1 MRQLFNSIYINME
14 IITDTVKEQADMQG
28 LAARRFN
35 NAVGGLAQFI
45 VVLLLLAVLS
55 TAVVPNHR
63 CLRWKPSFVRK
74 LRRVPSQVG
83 DYFGHTLG
91 SFILKGSLIG

>member
-35 NAVGGLAQFI
+35 NAVGGKAQFI
-45 VVLLLLAVLS
+45 VVLLLLAVLLA
-55 TAVVPNHR
+55 AVFTHQR
-63 CLRWKPSFVRK
+63 
-74 LRRVPSQVG
+74 
-83 DYFGHTLG
+83 
-91 SFILKGSLIG
+91 SL